1 MAAPKPPPPDHHHQQ
16 LPPASETLK
25 YQTWVLKVL
34 IHCDGCT
41 KRIKKILQGIEGVY
55 TTEVDSMQHKVT
67 VTGNVEAETLI
78 KKLSRSGKSVE
89 LWPEKPPEKK
99 DKKPSTKSKEDQK
112 NGTEPVG
119 ESGHDHEDCIDD
131 VGDDGGEEDSN
142 HNDGDTG
149 GGDNKSEG
157 GAKKKK
163 KKKKN
168 RSGSVT
174 SVPLNNDGGEKVIIS
189 TEKIVSP
196 NEIIVPPVLQQ
207 QRGYG
212 YNNPYPPHMY
222 YSHTPLAH
230 APPPY
235 GLSYNTSYPV
245 NTTSG
250 YYVGGS
256 IMPMHAN
263 YSRAPPPPPPP
274 SGPINNYG
282 YHHDHDE
289 YEGGYCSIM

>member
-1 MAAPKPPPPDHHHQQ
+1 MAAPKPPQ
-16 LPPASETLK
+16 LPPGSETLK

-55 TTEVDSMQHKVT
+55 TTEVDSTQHKVT

-78 KKLSRSGKSVE
+78 KKLSKSGKSVE
-89 LWPEKPPEKK
+89 LWPQKPPEKK
-99 DKKPSTKSKEDQK
+99 DKKHSTKSNEDQK
-112 NGTEPVG
+112 NSTEPVDG
-119 ESGHDHEDCIDD
+119 ESSHEDCIDD
-131 VGDDGGEEDSN
+131 VGDGGGEEDSN
-142 HNDGDTG
+142 HNDSGG

-163 KKKKN
+163 KKKKKN
-168 RSGSVT
+168 KSASVT
-174 SVPLNNDGGEKVIIS
+174 SVPLSNNDGGEKVIIS
-189 TEKIVSP
+189 TEKIASP
-196 NEIIVPPVLQQ
+196 REIIVPPVLQQ
-207 QRGYG
+207 QHG

-222 YSHTPLAH
+222 YSHPPLAH

-245 NTTSG
+245 STTSA
-250 YYVGGS
+250 YYVGAP

-263 YSRAPPPPPPP
+263 YSRVPPPPPPP
-274 SGPINNYG
+274 SDPINNYG